1 MHFRRT
7 WRPTDHLRFIQIPQ
21 SAWPSSKFNFF
32 SAFPWSL
39 LQVGLKQILSD
50 LSLCKSNRLSVCLYV
65 SVLTTELIWN
75 FCLIVKLSIVPG
87 MVYSFFIL
95 RMGGSGNVNF
105 MQDPV
110 CSVNIRNCII
120 SKLFVLYLFPGSFL
134 NIHLNR
140 Y

>member
-1 MHFRRT
+1 M
-7 WRPTDHLRFIQIPQ
+7 
-21 SAWPSSKFNFF
+21 
-32 SAFPWSL
+32 
-39 LQVGLKQILSD
+39 
-50 LSLCKSNRLSVCLYV
+50 

-95 RMGGSGNVNF
+95 RMGGGGNVNL

-110 CSVNIRNCII
+110 CSENIRNCII
-120 SKLFVLYLFPGSFL
+120 SKLFVLYLFPGSFI

-140 Y
+140 YNR